1 MKNTFI
7 SLVITAD
14 GNLNGNWLH
23 GYADYLEKNYSDYEI
38 LIIDYG
44 RGDDNNHNK
53 SELLASIAKMRW
65 LKITDAC
72 SLEVAMAAGMENAIG
87 DIIVI
92 GSEENLTE
100 EIIGRAVDECF
111 AGNDIVIGCSRVY
124 KPFWYRMGSRMFRL
138 CARKLIRYNL
148 PANDTWFRAISRR
161 AANAVMADSRF
172 HLMLLMRI
180 SNCGYECRNLKYEL
194 SGKLCRY
201 PGIIASFSRAVSM
214 MVFNSTR
221 PLRVFNGL
229 GLAASMLAFIF
240 GAYSVLIHLW
250 KNNVLE
256 GWTTTILFM
265 SILFFIM
272 FLILS
277 LFGEYLARLLE
288 DRADVRAYNVVYER
302 HSSVMLDM
310 DRLNVAE
317 NSEASEVNLVQTGRD
332 R

>member
-7 SLVITAD
+7 SLVITS
-14 GNLNGNWLH
+14 NGEVNGEWLH
-23 GYADYLEKNYSDYEI
+23 GYAEYLRKNYSDYEI

-44 RGDDNNHNK
+44 TGDTDNHNK
-53 SELLASIAKMRW
+53 SQLLAAVDKMRW

-87 DIIVI
+87 DIIII
-92 GSEENLTE
+92 GSMDNLTE
-100 EIIGRAVDECF
+100 EVIGRAVDECF
-111 AGNDIVIGCSRVY
+111 AGCDIVTGCSMVY
-124 KPFWYRMGSRMFRL
+124 KPFWYRLGGSVFRL
-138 CARKLIRYNL
+138 CTKKLINYNL
-148 PANDTWFRAISRR
+148 PPEDTYFRAVSRR
-161 AANAVMADSRF
+161 AANAVMANSRF
-172 HLMLLMRI
+172 HLMLLMRLA
-180 SNCGYECRNLKYEL
+180 NCGYRCRNLKYQL

-214 MVFNSTR
+214 LVFNSTR
-221 PLRVFNGL
+221 PLRVFNAL
-229 GLAASMLAFIF
+229 GLAASGLAFLF
-240 GAYSVLIHLW
+240 GVYSILIHLW

-288 DRADVRAYNVVYER
+288 DRADGRVYSVVYER

-310 DRLNVAE
+310 NRLNVSQ
-317 NSEASEVNLVQTGRD
+317 NSEADEINLVQTGRD